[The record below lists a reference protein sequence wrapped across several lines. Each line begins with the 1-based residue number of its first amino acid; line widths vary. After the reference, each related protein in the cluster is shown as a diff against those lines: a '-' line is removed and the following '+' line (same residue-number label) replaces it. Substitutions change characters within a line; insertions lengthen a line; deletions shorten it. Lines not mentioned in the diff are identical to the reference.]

1 MKIILMTSTR
11 ACSTLLREEAS
22 RFGTLTITAWLDPV
36 VDALGYDPR
45 SSYVETYW
53 LGILGPS
60 TTWLLRRLVAVLEES
75 PEGREVDLDDTA
87 RCLGLSARRG
97 RHSPFRRS
105 VDRLVQFQLARRDAD
120 DALAVRRRVPPLA
133 RRQLLRLPDSLQ
145 QAHHDLEAR
154 LAGRTPAEETRERAR
169 RLALSLVDLGE
180 DFETI
185 ERQLLRW
192 GLHPSAARDGS
203 EWAWEHRHVRP
214 S

>member
-1 MKIILMTSTR
+1 MTSTTD
-11 ACSTLLREEAS
+11 CSTVLGEEAF
-22 RFGTLTITAWLDPV
+22 RFGTLTITTWLDPV

-75 PEGREVDLDDTA
+75 PEGREMDLDDTA

-105 VDRLVQFQLARRDAD
+105 VDRLVQFQMARKDAD
-120 DALAVRRRVPPLA
+120 DALAVRRRVPPLS
-133 RRQLLRLPDSLQ
+133 RRHLVRLPDSLQ
-145 QAHHDLEAR
+145 RAHRDLEAR
-154 LAGRTPAEETRERAR
+154 LAGHTPAEEARERAR

-180 DFETI
+180 DLETT

-192 GLHPSAARDGS
+192 GVHPSVARDGS
-203 EWAWEHRHVRP
+203 AWAWEHRQVRP